1 MYLYYL
7 IFGYITVHIS
17 DEDRATAASALL
29 RRGLSAKIDI
39 KCNLRI
45 PFFKRKRFF
54 NALKNIPYSIVSS
67 GGLPVALL
75 NNKHRYG
82 LIAGLAV
89 ALSLY
94 IITSLFVW
102 DIRVS
107 GNEKISDAVI
117 LDELSN
123 IGFDVGSRWSSLSL
137 GEVEGELL
145 ESSDNVGWININR
158 RGGVA
163 YVTVKE
169 KTVYKSE
176 EENVS
181 YSNIVAACDC
191 VIEELT
197 VRSGVACVAA
207 GDTVKRGD
215 LLISGIIPGE
225 LGGGFVRADGDI
237 YGRVSEEIT
246 VEVERNE
253 EVASYGKEELIA
265 EKLKIFK
272 FRINIFKKYRKIDNT
287 CVIIEDVKECTL
299 FGKYRIPIT
308 LERTYAAKKTESI
321 KSYTDSELTSVASA
335 RLAEM
340 RFIRLSDA
348 ELLKM
353 RTEGKYTDSGY
364 KMTSQVT
371 VLRNVGETKVFG

>member
-7 IFGYITVHIS
+7 ISGYVTVYINE
-17 DEDRATAASALL
+17 DDRAAAATALL
-29 RRGLSAKIDI
+29 RRGLSAKIDTNG
-39 KCNLRI
+39 NLRI
-45 PFFKRKRFF
+45 PFLKRKRFF

-82 LIAGLAV
+82 LFAGAAV
-89 ALSLY
+89 ALSIY
-94 IITSLFVW
+94 IVASLFVW
-102 DIRVS
+102 DVRVS

-117 LDELSN
+117 LDELSDV
-123 IGFDVGSRWSSLSL
+123 GFDVGSRWGSLSL
-137 GEVEGELL
+137 GKVEGELL
-145 ESSDNVGWININR
+145 ELSENVGWININR
-158 RGGVA
+158 RGCVA

-169 KTVYKSE
+169 KTVYKAE

-225 LGGGFVRADGDI
+225 LGGGFVKADGDI
-237 YGRVSEEIT
+237 YGRVSEDIT
-246 VEVERNE
+246 VEVQRNE
-253 EVASYGKEELIA
+253 KFASYGKEELIE

-272 FRINIFKKYRKIDNT
+272 FRINIFKKYRKNDNT

-299 FGKYRIPIT
+299 FGKYRIPIA
-308 LERTYAAKKTESI
+308 LERTYAAKKTEI
-321 KSYTDSELTSVASA
+321 MKSYTDLELTSVASA

-340 RFIRLSDA
+340 RFIKLSDA

-364 KMTSQVT
+364 KMTSRVT
-371 VLRNVGETKVFG
+371 VLRDVGETKIFG